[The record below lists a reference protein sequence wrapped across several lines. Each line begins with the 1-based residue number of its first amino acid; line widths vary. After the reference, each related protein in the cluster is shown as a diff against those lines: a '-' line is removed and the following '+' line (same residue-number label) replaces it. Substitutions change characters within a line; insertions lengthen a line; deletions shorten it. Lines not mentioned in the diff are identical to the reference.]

1 MCSYSDH
8 MGYEELFPP
17 CDMEWHARSKK
28 RFANAFVDS
37 KFDRVDVDLHMLSH
51 AAVACGYTIR
61 DFYEKPELGI
71 HCVAHIY
78 QLYDLLPVT
87 HWFYASPWLADLGC
101 NMIYKETLPPIPESE
116 ILHEPGDVDNLH
128 VPSQEEL
135 YDGWT
140 YSQYK
145 RLYAYVQKNIPQT
158 FVPIAYGFDPVG
170 EAAALCGVENFIMWT
185 FVEQEAAHKL
195 LAKFTET
202 AVNGALCTAKDYG
215 SAMLVIASVL
225 ANNDIFSD
233 EAIREYSVKY
243 MREYVDKSFRGGAG
257 PQVFY
262 HCCGNHET
270 SYKQFHSLVWSPL
283 TEIHM
288 GYKGQEAFPSDL
300 LVKEFGTK
308 ATCMGSVDT
317 KLLISPNPRA
327 VYEASAQQ
335 IVAGRDSP
343 RGYVLGASCECPPYA
358 LPGNILAMTRAA
370 QDYGTY
376 GKW

>member
-1 MCSYSDH
+1 

-101 NMIYKETLPPIPESE
+101 TMKYMDSIPPIPEKPIISE
-116 ILHEPGDVDNLH
+116 PSDVDNLQ
-128 VPSQEEL
+128 VPSIEEV

-145 RLYAYVQKNIPQT
+145 RIYSYVQEHIPHT
-158 FVPIAYGFDPVG
+158 FLPMSYAFDITG

-202 AVNGALCTAKDYG
+202 AVNGALCTAKDHGY
-215 SAMLVIASVL
+215 SMLIVASIL

-233 EAIREYSVKY
+233 EAIKDFSVKY
-243 MREYVDKSFRGGAG
+243 MKDYVNNSFRGGAG

-270 SYKQFHSLVWSPL
+270 SYKEFQNLIWSPF
-283 TEIHM
+283 TVFHI
-288 GYKGQEAFPSDL
+288 GYKGADPFPSEL
-300 LVKEFGTK
+300 LVQEYGNK

-317 KLLISPNPRA
+317 KLLINPNPKV

-335 IVAGRDSP
+335 VVAGRDAP
-343 RGYVLGASCECPPYA
+343 RGYILGSSCECPPYA

>member
-71 HCVAHIY
+71 HCLAHIY

-101 NMIYKETLPPIPESE
+101 TMKYMDSIPPIPEKPIISE
-116 ILHEPGDVDNLH
+116 PSDVDNLQ
-128 VPSQEEL
+128 VPSIEEV

-145 RLYAYVQKNIPQT
+145 RIYSYVQEHIPHT
-158 FVPIAYGFDPVG
+158 FLPMSYAFDITG